1 MCHFQGGLSLELLK
15 LFHMFSVLLSR
26 PQRDFLLSLYA
37 KHCSKSHCK
46 KDALPKS
53 SHSTKT
59 LGLYQIFLNL
69 PKALSTVILHFVRL
83 LFFFFSLQ
91 SKYFWK
97 DFISRGKR
105 RQRGFPRRKELQLYM
120 LFGPLM
126 LEKIKVPQN
135 LNIINY

>member
-83 LFFFFSLQ
+83 LFFFFTAVQILLERFYQPWKKTSERV
-91 SKYFWK
+91 SKK
-97 DFISRGKR
+97 KGIAT
-105 RQRGFPRRKELQLYM
+105 LYAVWT
-120 LFGPLM
+120 FDVG
-126 LEKIKVPQN
+126 ED
-135 LNIINY
+135 

>member
-1 MCHFQGGLSLELLK
+1 MCHFQGRLSLELLK

-83 LFFFFSLQ
+83 LFFFFFHCSPNTSGKIL
-91 SKYFWK
+91 SAVKK
-97 DFISRGKR
+97 DVREGFQEERNCNFICC
-105 RQRGFPRRKELQLYM
+105 LDL
-120 LFGPLM
+120 
-126 LEKIKVPQN
+126 
-135 LNIINY
+135 